1 MNVALRRKLFVII
14 IIAFVVLATA
24 YGFYPKAVDVDL
36 VFVTRE
42 PLQVTIEEEGRT
54 RLKDRFVITAPTV
67 GYLERVKVKVGDA
80 VRKGQV
86 VLVLE
91 PLRSP
96 VLDSRSRAEAT
107 ATNTA
112 AAAALNA
119 AIERESASAA
129 DADYMEKRLERLKNL
144 YAKGSIAKDQYDQIE
159 AETKKSRAI
168 QRSAKAAVE
177 VSRSD
182 LDRAKTLL
190 QNYSSDKNTASQNKA
205 YVSSPVGGN
214 IFRIYRESEGAVN
227 VGEPLM
233 EIGNSKNLEIRVEVL
248 SSDAVKIKKGS
259 TVFIK
264 RWGGE
269 GTLEGVVRIIEP
281 SGFTK
286 ISSLGVE
293 EQRVLVIADITTA
306 PEKWRALGDGYRL
319 EAHFVVWEGKD
330 VLHVPTS
337 CLFRVGKD
345 DWAVFVEENGKA
357 RQRIVKTGQ
366 RNGLTAEIISGLAE
380 KEKVVT
386 HPDDS
391 ISEGTRVRARK

>member
-1 MNVALRRKLFVII
+1 MNVALRRKLSVIL

-24 YGFYPKAVDVDL
+24 YGFYPSAVDVDL
-36 VFVTRE
+36 ALVARG

-54 RLKDRFVITAPTV
+54 RLKDRFVITAPTA
-67 GYLERVKVKVGDA
+67 GYLERVKAKVGDA

-112 AAAALNA
+112 AASALNA
-119 AIERESASAA
+119 AIERESAAAA

-159 AETKKSRAI
+159 AETKKARAI

-182 LDRAKTLL
+182 LDRTKTLL
-190 QNYSSDKNTASQNKA
+190 QNYSSDKNTASHNKV
-205 YVSSPVGGN
+205 YVTSPAAGN

-233 EIGNSKNLEIRVEVL
+233 EMGNSKNMEIRVEVL
-248 SSDAVKIKKGS
+248 SSDAVKIKKGT
-259 TVFIK
+259 TVFFK

-269 GTLEGVVRIIEP
+269 GTLAGVVTVVEP

-293 EQRVLVIADITTA
+293 EQRVLIIADITSPA
-306 PEKWRALGDGYRL
+306 EMWRALGDGYRL
-319 EAHFVVWEGKD
+319 EAHFVVWEDKD
-330 VLHVPTS
+330 VVQVPTS
-337 CLFRVGKD
+337 SLFRVGKEN
-345 DWAVFVEENGKA
+345 WAVFVEEKGRA
-357 RQRIVKTGQ
+357 HQRIVKIGQ
-366 RNGLTAEIISGLAE
+366 RNGLAAHIIEGVNE
-380 KEKVVT
+380 NEKVIVN
-386 HPDDS
+386 PDDS
-391 ISEGTRVRARK
+391 VHNGTRVRARK

>member
-1 MNVALRRKLFVII
+1 MNVALRRKLSVIL

-24 YGFYPKAVDVDL
+24 YGFYPSAVDVDL
-36 VFVTRE
+36 ALVARG

-54 RLKDRFVITAPTV
+54 RLKDRFVITAPTA
-67 GYLERVKVKVGDA
+67 GYLERVKAKVGDA

-112 AAAALNA
+112 AASALNA
-119 AIERESASAA
+119 AIERESAAAA

-159 AETKKSRAI
+159 AETKKARAI

-190 QNYSSDKNTASQNKA
+190 QNYSSDKNTASHNKV
-205 YVSSPVGGN
+205 YVTSPAAGN

-233 EIGNSKNLEIRVEVL
+233 EMGNSKNMEIRVEVL
-248 SSDAVKIKKGS
+248 SSDAVKIKKGT
-259 TVFIK
+259 TVFFK

-269 GTLEGVVRIIEP
+269 GTLAGVVTVVEP

-293 EQRVLVIADITTA
+293 EQRVLIIADITSPA
-306 PEKWRALGDGYRL
+306 EMWRALGDGYRL
-319 EAHFVVWEGKD
+319 EAHFVVWEDKD
-330 VLHVPTS
+330 VVQVPTS
-337 CLFRVGKD
+337 SLFRVGKEN
-345 DWAVFVEENGKA
+345 WAVFVDEKGRA
-357 RQRIVKTGQ
+357 HQRIVKIGQ
-366 RNGLTAEIISGLAE
+366 RNGLAAHIIEGVNE
-380 KEKVVT
+380 NEKVIVN
-386 HPDDS
+386 PDDS
-391 ISEGTRVRARK
+391 VHNGTRVRARK

>member
-1 MNVALRRKLFVII
+1 MNVALRRKLSVIL

-24 YGFYPKAVDVDL
+24 YGFYPSAVDVDL
-36 VFVTRE
+36 ALVARG

-54 RLKDRFVITAPTV
+54 RLKDRFVITAPTA
-67 GYLERVKVKVGDA
+67 GYLERVKAKVGDA

-112 AAAALNA
+112 AASALNA
-119 AIERESASAA
+119 AIERESAAAA

-159 AETKKSRAI
+159 AETKKARAI

-190 QNYSSDKNTASQNKA
+190 QNYSSDKNTASHNKV
-205 YVSSPVGGN
+205 YVTSPAAGN

-233 EIGNSKNLEIRVEVL
+233 EMGNSKNMEIRVEVL
-248 SSDAVKIKKGS
+248 SSDAVKIKKGT
-259 TVFIK
+259 TVFFK

-269 GTLEGVVRIIEP
+269 GTLAGVVTVVEP

-293 EQRVLVIADITTA
+293 EQRVLIIADITSPA
-306 PEKWRALGDGYRL
+306 EMWRALGDGYRL
-319 EAHFVVWEGKD
+319 EAHFVVWEDKD
-330 VLHVPTS
+330 VVQVPTS
-337 CLFRVGKD
+337 SLFRVGKEN
-345 DWAVFVEENGKA
+345 WAVFVEEKGRA
-357 RQRIVKTGQ
+357 HQRIVKIGQ
-366 RNGLTAEIISGLAE
+366 RNGLAAHIIEGVNE
-380 KEKVVT
+380 NEKVIVN
-386 HPDDS
+386 PDDS
-391 ISEGTRVRARK
+391 VHNGTRVRARK